1 MEQEQI
7 KSGHL
12 AIKNWAEDEKP
23 REKLLEKGPASLS
36 NAELLGI
43 LINSG
48 TRSRS
53 AIDLARDVLE
63 MAHNNL
69 QELGRLS
76 VAELQKTKG
85 IGKAR
90 AITIASALELG
101 RRRQLNEVPAKPVI
115 TKSIEAAR
123 IFIPLMADLPHEVF
137 GVIYLNQASRLI
149 KHEILSSGGL
159 TSTVVDVRMILKN
172 ALLCNASQI
181 VIAHNHPS
189 GSLDPS
195 RADQD
200 LTNKLKTAAIWMDI
214 RVIDHLIIG
223 QTSYFSMADGG
234 YM

>member
-1 MEQEQI
+1 MEQQI
-7 KSGHL
+7 KNGRL
-12 AIKNWAEDEKP
+12 AIKDWAADEKP

-53 AIDLARDVLE
+53 AIDLARDILE
-63 MAHNNL
+63 LAHNNL

-76 VAELQKTKG
+76 VEELQKTKG

-101 RRRQLNEVPAKPVI
+101 RRRQLHEVPAKPVI
-115 TKSIEAAR
+115 TRSIDAAR

-149 KHEILSSGGL
+149 RHEIISSGGL
-159 TSTVVDVRMILKN
+159 TSTVVDVRVLLKN
-172 ALLCNASQI
+172 ALLYNASQI
-181 VIAHNHPS
+181 IIAHNHPS
-189 GSLDPS
+189 GSLHPS

-200 LTNKLKTAAIWMDI
+200 LTHKLKSAAVWMDI
-214 RVIDHLIIG
+214 QLVDHLIIG
-223 QTSYFSMADGG
+223 HASYFSMADGG
-234 YM
+234 HM